1 MGSIKLKEYLTY
13 ECINAY
19 GIFMENKKKFD
30 DIYEKEF
37 QNNDLNELNKTDNI
51 INSNISNNINLNNS
65 NEKLFKSFSYNI

>member
-1 MGSIKLKEYLTY
+1 
-13 ECINAY
+13 
-19 GIFMENKKKFD
+19 MENKKKFD

-65 NEKLFKSFSYNI
+65 NEKLFKSFSYNIQMIQ